1 MLWTLTEKNFEHI
14 GRVAAESAEL
24 EITLDWMIPSILG
37 IREEMY
43 QTMFANK
50 TIGPKIDLLKQAGL
64 SKLKGKQRI
73 EAFTSIVIVLTRFI
87 KERNLAV
94 HGKWSPGGAGVTL
107 GALAM
112 IGNQKPMAASSHKKK
127 GQLLSVKRLE
137 HLAEDMHILNRSLYL
152 FWKCVWVDPYIK
164 SMNTKEKKRAL
175 ANAIKHEPKELG

>member
-1 MLWTLTEKNFEHI
+1 M
-14 GRVAAESAEL
+14 VAN
-24 EITLDWMIPSILG
+24 
-37 IREEMY
+37 R
-43 QTMFANK
+43 

-73 EAFTSIVIVLTRFI
+73 ETFTNIVIVLTRFT

-127 GQLLSVKRLE
+127 GQAPKAIFAGKTRGKSACAGTKVGTAKTAIRMNSPFNGGLTRIATSGYSPSRGTASI
-137 HLAEDMHILNRSLYL
+137 HGLNTVTQASSRSL
-152 FWKCVWVDPYIK
+152 VSRETVVK
-164 SMNTKEKKRAL
+164 S
-175 ANAIKHEPKELG
+175 